1 MSDTGTPAGNR
12 KGRIGQLVL
21 LIVAVVV
28 LLGLLY
34 AAIGLF
40 SKARRHETGP
50 EAGAPAASSA
60 AAGPAAVGK
69 IVMLDPPAAAPAAPF
84 DGPDGKPQ
92 TVANLKGKVV
102 VLNLWATWCAP
113 CVKEMPTL
121 AALQAAY
128 AGKDVVVAPLSF
140 DAGADVA
147 KAKAFIAGHRPLDFR
162 HAEVSWAYGLN
173 PPEANFPTTLIFD
186 RQGRERAKVLG
197 GLDWTGPQAKAL
209 IDRLLAEKT

>member
-1 MSDTGTPAGNR
+1 MR
-12 KGRIGQLVL
+12 KGRGAQVVV

-28 LLGLLY
+28 LLGLIY
-34 AAIGLF
+34 GAIVLF
-40 SKARRHETGP
+40 SKAKRDDAGP
-50 EAGAPAASSA
+50 QGGIPVESTAAASGAP
-60 AAGPAAVGK
+60 VGK
-69 IVMLDPPAAAPAAPF
+69 IVMLAPGPAPSAPF
-84 DGPDGKPQ
+84 DGPSGTPQ
-92 TVANLKGKVV
+92 TVADLKGKVV

-121 AALQAAY
+121 AALQTAY

-147 KAKAFIAGHRPLDFR
+147 KAKAFIASHKPLGFR

-197 GLDWTGPQAKAL
+197 GLDWTGPEARTL
-209 IDRLLAEKT
+209 IDSLLAEKA